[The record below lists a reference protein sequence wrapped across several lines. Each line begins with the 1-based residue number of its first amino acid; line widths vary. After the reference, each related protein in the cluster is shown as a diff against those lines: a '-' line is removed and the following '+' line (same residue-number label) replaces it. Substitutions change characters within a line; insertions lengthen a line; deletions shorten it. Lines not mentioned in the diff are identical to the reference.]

1 MLRLAAIAST
11 LVASSAAFA
20 ADLPSRKGVPLA
32 PPSAACLERAALPTD
47 VFGFNTGSDVNDAG
61 ALSAA
66 ATYNGAYG
74 TRFGSFAGHTGTFQ
88 IAYGFGP
95 CFEIGPYVLGASLR
109 NGQALGLGDGSAF
122 GGGVEAKWKFLG
134 RDTHGVGMTADLILQ
149 GQGVSGAFFTPTRRV
164 YDAIASL
171 FIDKELAAGKF
182 YGAINVSYD
191 FNFRDRVVVGD
202 FKNTSVLRLGAALA
216 YQVVDGFFIGADVN
230 HYRRYSNSFFGGE
243 LGYAT
248 FAGPNFFWQATPKL
262 AVTAAYNIQLAGKTT
277 GFGGVPGDIDLV
289 NFNQHLLK
297 VKLAYSF

>member
-1 MLRLAAIAST
+1 MIRLAALASAV
-11 LVASSAAFA
+11 LASSAAFA
-20 ADLPSRKGVPLA
+20 ADLPSRKGVPVA
-32 PPSAACLERAALPTD
+32 PPSAACFEKTALPTD
-47 VFGFNTGSDVNDAG
+47 VFGFNVGSDVNDAG

-74 TRFGSFAGHTGTFQ
+74 TRFGSFSGHTGTFQ

-95 CFEIGPYVLGASLR
+95 CFEIGPYVLGTGLR
-109 NGQALGLGDGSAF
+109 NGGLGGLGNGSAF
-122 GGGVEAKWKFLG
+122 GGGIEAKWKFLG
-134 RDTHGVGMTADLILQ
+134 RDVHGVGATADLILQ
-149 GQGVSGAFFTPTRRV
+149 GQGVSGAFFAPTRTV

-171 FIDKELAAGKF
+171 FIDKELVSGKL

-202 FKNTSVLRLGAALA
+202 FKNTSVLRLGAALS

-230 HYRRYSNSFFGGE
+230 HYRRYASSFFGGG

-248 FAGPNFFWQATPKL
+248 FVGPNFYWQATPKL
-262 AVTAAYNIQLAGKTT
+262 AVTAAYNVQVAGKTT
-277 GFGGVPGDIDLV
+277 GFGGVPGRIDLV

-297 VKLAYSF
+297 VKVAYTF